1 VAACAVTP
9 QLREWFAAG
18 DSEELEYA
26 ALGEVAR
33 AGLHLLDLDPL
44 APRRRVVVAAEVPA
58 DWVVPEPDRGRSAV
72 RVDHVVPEARVVSGH
87 LDDTAAE
94 VAVAAAADAVVAA
107 ELGSDD
113 AQFVVDEADGHELMW
128 YAAQELDALVEL
140 G

>member
-1 VAACAVTP
+1 M
-9 QLREWFAAG
+9 
-18 DSEELEYA
+18 
-26 ALGEVAR
+26 
-33 AGLHLLDLDPL
+33 
-44 APRRRVVVAAEVPA
+44 
-58 DWVVPEPDRGRSAV
+58 
-72 RVDHVVPEARVVSGH
+72 VSGH

>member
-1 VAACAVTP
+1 MNRQVR
-9 QLREWFAAG
+9 LR
-18 DSEELEYA
+18 
-26 ALGEVAR
+26 LGRGNSPGFTVYLASLFGRPGERNR
-33 AGLHLLDLDPL
+33 AQPSPL

-72 RVDHVVPEARVVSGH
+72 RVDHAVPVARVVSGH